1 METKKMKDQMYYHT
15 DEAKARIGKA
25 NSKPKTAEHKAKIKA
40 ALKGRVKSREWVEKI
55 HATRSRNF
63 ALKKAGET
71 FQEADDT
78 EIPTTIK
85 IRRSPKVSPEQA
97 RNVLYNLFP
106 NKDGD
111 YFFIY
116 KILATDGEYY
126 LDIHNDFNL
135 LVAVNKTIFDY
146 GLGGNMPLYNSMGK
160 LFALPVIISDKHT
173 SYIDACNYLKE
184 CVLTYQANEIVDKSN
199 NILIKVKKK

>member
-1 METKKMKDQMYYHT
+1 MKHSKKQ
-15 DEAKARIGKA
+15 
-25 NSKPKTAEHKAKIKA
+25 
-40 ALKGRVKSREWVEKI
+40 
-55 HATRSRNF
+55 
-63 ALKKAGET
+63 
-71 FQEADDT
+71 DDT

-97 RNVLYNLFP
+97 RNECYTIFFP

-146 GLGGNMPLYNSMGK
+146 GLGGEYASLYRSM
-160 LFALPVIISDKHT
+160 
-173 SYIDACNYLKE
+173 
-184 CVLTYQANEIVDKSN
+184 
-199 NILIKVKKK
+199 